1 MNDWK
6 RMNKIFEEIQQ
17 HTFKKIK
24 KWLQE
29 NIDADL
35 YEYYGIKKGGI
46 ENGK

>member
-1 MNDWK
+1 VRGAEMI
-6 RMNKIFEEIQQ
+6 NKL
-17 HTFKKIK
+17 KNIK